1 MGSTF
6 LFWHENSNIYLFNS
20 EKLINVTK
28 QLLFL
33 SHLNIHVLNILV
45 ILLSPNEIK
54 TSTKIDTFSS
64 L

>member
-1 MGSTF
+1 MGST
-6 LFWHENSNIYLFNS
+6 LHENLNIYLFMA
-20 EKLINVTK
+20 EKFIYVTK
-28 QLLFL
+28 QLLIL